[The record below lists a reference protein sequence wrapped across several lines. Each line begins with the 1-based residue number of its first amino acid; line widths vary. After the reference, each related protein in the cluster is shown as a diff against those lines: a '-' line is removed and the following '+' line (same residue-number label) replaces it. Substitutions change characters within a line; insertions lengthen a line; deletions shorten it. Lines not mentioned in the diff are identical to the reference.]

1 MAAGER
7 YSEKR
12 LKDGFTAMLLLRA
25 PLSFRLGELT
35 AAIEA
40 EFPRLGKWRSLMGDR
55 PVRTDDVFTM
65 APLQPDEGGGQ
76 WVNLIGNKVERAPLD
91 HYRSAVSRARG
102 FAGAEAALRDHT
114 HYLSISANSRDQGLA
129 ERYRAARLVTCVA
142 AVLAEDPDC
151 LAVLFPSGDVIASTE
166 AWRAGAR
173 EAHDDKWP
181 LAIWTSLELTVFQNT
196 TTNRRE
202 VACGGVGMAAFNGH
216 EVCFPSAPVEPLY
229 AAKFV
234 YCAMAIILERGHV
247 FRDSDTIG
255 VENGDERLRIRLLKE
270 GEKAQTDTWVI
281 LHPKSSINELA
292 TFGDRSLPPP
302 PPGLDNRDFGDDQF
316 MQKLLWKKRAG

>member
-1 MAAGER
+1 MAEKQR

-25 PLSFRLGELT
+25 PLSFRLGELV

-40 EFPRLGKWRSLMGDR
+40 EFPRLGKWQSLMGDR
-55 PVRTDDVFTM
+55 AIRTDDVVTM
-65 APLQPDEGGGQ
+65 APLAPLDGGG
-76 WVNLIGNKVERAPLD
+76 WVNLIGSKVERAPLD

-102 FAGAEAALRDHT
+102 FPGAEAALRDHT
-114 HYLSISANSRDQGLA
+114 HYLSVSANSKDQSLA

-151 LAVLFPSGDVIASTE
+151 LGVLFPSGDVIASPQ
-166 AWRAGAR
+166 AWRAGAS

-181 LAIWTSLELTVFQNT
+181 LAIWTSMELTVFQNT

-202 VACGGVGMAAFNGH
+202 VACGAVGMAAFNGH

-229 AAKFV
+229 AAKYVF
-234 YCAMAIILERGHV
+234 CAMAIILERGHV

-270 GEKAQTDTWVI
+270 GEQAQTDTWVI
-281 LHPKSSINELA
+281 IHPNSSLNELA
-292 TFGDRSLPPP
+292 MFGDRPLPPA
-302 PPGLDNRDFGDDQF
+302 PPGHDNRIFGDDQF